1 MRDPPL
7 SRGKLLVHMP
17 QTPEDSAAEVVELAG
32 GYVLARAVQAAARL
46 GVADRLADGPKSAQ
60 DLARLTGTDHV
71 KLARLM
77 RALTGAGVFT
87 EDADGRF
94 ALTPRGEALRAD
106 APGCAR
112 AAVLLLGSANMWS
125 AFEGLPDLLT
135 RNGDPGAERRRLF
148 ADVGA
153 DAVSAALLS
162 DGMTGFAVREAA
174 AVAEAYDCSGFHAI
188 ADVGGNNGHL
198 LTTLLLAWP
207 GPRGVLYDL
216 PHVLPA
222 ARRVIA
228 DRGLAGRCEIVTG
241 SFFEAVPAGAD
252 AYILSHVLHDWPE
265 PECLTLLRNIRRAIP
280 RHGRLLIVE
289 YVIPDRNLPHRSRYY
304 DLILLAT
311 TGGRERTAD
320 EYAALIGQAGFRIER
335 VVPTRLDLSV
345 IDAVPV

>member
-1 MRDPPL
+1 MA
-7 SRGKLLVHMP
+7 
-17 QTPEDSAAEVVELAG
+17 QTPDDSAAQVVELAG
-32 GYVLARAVQAAARL
+32 GYVLARAVQAAAHF
-46 GVADRLADGPKSAQ
+46 GVADHLADGPKSAQ
-60 DLARLTGTDHV
+60 DLARLTGTDQV

-94 ALTPRGEALRAD
+94 ALTPRGDALRAD

-112 AAVLLLGSANMWS
+112 AAVLLLGSSNMWG
-125 AFEGLPDLLT
+125 AFAGLPNLLST
-135 RNGDPGAERRRLF
+135 NGNPGGERHRLF
-148 ADVGA
+148 SGVGH
-153 DAVSAALLS
+153 DPVSAARLS
-162 DGMTGFAVREAA
+162 EGMTGFAVREAA
-174 AVAEAYDCSGFHAI
+174 AVAEAYDGSGFHVI
-188 ADVGGNNGHL
+188 ADVGGNNGNL

-207 GPRGVLYDL
+207 GTRGVLYDL
-216 PHVLPA
+216 PHVVAL
-222 ARRVIA
+222 ARRVID
-228 DRGLAGRCEIVTG
+228 DRNLAARCEIVTG

-265 PECLTLLRNIRRAIP
+265 PDCLTLLRNIRRAMP

-289 YVIPDRNLPHRSRYY
+289 YLIPDRNVPHRSRYY
-304 DLILLAT
+304 DLILLAM
-311 TGGRERTAD
+311 TGGRERTAE